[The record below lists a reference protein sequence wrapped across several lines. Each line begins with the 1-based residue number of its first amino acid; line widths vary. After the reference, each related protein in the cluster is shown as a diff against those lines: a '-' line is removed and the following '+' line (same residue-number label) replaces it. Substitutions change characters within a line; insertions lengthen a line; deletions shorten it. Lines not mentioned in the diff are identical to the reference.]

1 MDVNTHQ
8 QLLASLLNGIKTGS
22 SIQVKKIGGQ
32 KILRVAWLN
41 ILHDPKVFQALAK
54 AIADDVARRNYVFDA
69 IASIETSGAKY
80 GIALSYELGKPYF
93 SIHKAGKVVFEEPL
107 SVDEKSVTE
116 DRMVTLYLDRAVAST
131 FKRVLLVDDIRRS
144 SRTLNAAVDLLGK
157 CNVEVVAC
165 YVILD
170 LAFAG
175 HPLPSKIPPENY
187 HPLFV
192 IGDVDDRGRC
202 SVVEGLVPRQLGQ
215 MACA

>member
-1 MDVNTHQ
+1 MDVNIHQ

-54 AIADDVARRNYVFDA
+54 AIAHDVARRNYVFDA

-93 SIHKAGKVVFEEPL
+93 SIHKAGKIVFEEPL
-107 SVDEKSVTE
+107 TVDEKSVTE
-116 DRMVTLYLDRAVAST
+116 DRMVTLYLDRAVASK
-131 FKRVLLVDDIRRS
+131 FKKVLLVDDIRRS
-144 SRTLNAAVDLLGK
+144 SRTLNAAVELLNK

-175 HPLPSKIPPENY
+175 HPPPSKIPAENY

-192 IGDVDDRGRC
+192 IGDVDDEGRC
-202 SVVEGLVPRQLGQ
+202 KIVDGLVPWELEQR
-215 MACA
+215 ASA